1 MNMAGSVSNG
11 HHALSQPSRRTR
23 AAISAVRLGY
33 AAAAMQTPWLSWL
46 PWLLVAAGAALGAPY
61 LLRVLRASLNAEAFT
76 AVVRK
81 LLDARN
87 ADRAV
92 KLTRAASDSPLAS
105 ATRAAILACGQGV
118 AQTDA
123 SADYRSAGDLSP
135 ERVLAPVRARYDE
148 AFEAQA
154 APVRYAR
161 YAAIPGALMLVAAL
175 SLAGGRPPPD
185 MPQVVAAA
193 MGLAMIAWSGRSE
206 RGLMASREANFTAL
220 RDAFDA
226 LIRDPRRTTG
236 GAGVTRVGVS
246 PEGS

>member
-1 MNMAGSVSNG
+1 MDTPRAHEHRGAPGSG
-11 HHALSQPSRRTR
+11 H
-23 AAISAVRLGY
+23 SAVGLRYGS
-33 AAAAMQTPWLSWL
+33 AAMQTPWLSWL

-105 ATRAAILACGQGV
+105 ATRAAILACDRGV
-118 AQTDA
+118 AQSDP

-154 APVRYAR
+154 APLRAAR
-161 YAAIPGALMLVAAL
+161 YAAIPGALLLVAAL
-175 SLAGGRPPPD
+175 SLAGGRPSPD

-193 MGLAMIAWSGRSE
+193 LGLAMIAWSGRIE
-206 RGLMASREANFTAL
+206 RGLIASRDATFAAL

-226 LIRDPRRTTG
+226 LIRDPRRASG

>member
-1 MNMAGSVSNG
+1 MERV
-11 HHALSQPSRRTR
+11 RYRD
-23 AAISAVRLGY
+23 AV
-33 AAAAMQTPWLSWL
+33 MQTRWL
-46 PWLLVAAGAALGAPY
+46 PWLLILAGAVLSAPY
-61 LLRVLRASLNAEAFT
+61 LLRVLRAGLNAEAFT

-105 ATRAAILACGQGV
+105 ATRAAILACERGV
-118 AQTDA
+118 AQTDP

-154 APVRYAR
+154 APLRSAR
-161 YAAIPGALMLVAAL
+161 YVAIPGALMLVAAL

-185 MPQVVAAA
+185 VPAVVAAA
-193 MGLAMIAWSGRSE
+193 LGLAMIAWTGRSE
-206 RGLMASREANFTAL
+206 RTLMASRDANFAAL
-220 RDAFDA
+220 LYAFDA
-226 LIRDPRRTTG
+226 LIRDPRRPTPDR
-236 GAGVTRVGVS
+236 A
-246 PEGS
+246 PL

>member
-1 MNMAGSVSNG
+1 
-11 HHALSQPSRRTR
+11 
-23 AAISAVRLGY
+23 
-33 AAAAMQTPWLSWL
+33 MQTPWLSWL

-92 KLTRAASDSPLAS
+92 KLTRAASDSPLAA

-175 SLAGGRPPPD
+175 SSGTPATRHAPGGRRGDGPGD
-185 MPQVVAAA
+185 DRVV
-193 MGLAMIAWSGRSE
+193 GEE
-206 RGLMASREANFTAL
+206 RARAHGVARGELH
-220 RDAFDA
+220 
-226 LIRDPRRTTG
+226 
-236 GAGVTRVGVS
+236 GA
-246 PEGS
+246 P